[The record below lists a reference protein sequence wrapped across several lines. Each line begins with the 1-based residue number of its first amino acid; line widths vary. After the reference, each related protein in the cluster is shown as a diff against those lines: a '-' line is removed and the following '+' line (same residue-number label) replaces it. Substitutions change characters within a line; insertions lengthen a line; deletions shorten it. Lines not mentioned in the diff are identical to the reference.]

1 MGVCDHPGL
10 MPIADALVD
19 LLAKT
24 PVSTDVETVPV
35 KEAIGRVI
43 AEAPIAAVDVPPADN
58 SSMDGY
64 ALNIA
69 DLHGGQETALVVTQR
84 IPAGQAPQP
93 LQPGSCARIF
103 TGAEIPDGANAV
115 VMQEQVQVLGEQVIF
130 PAIVKLNQNIRP
142 RGQDLSAGTEVLS
155 TGTWLQPADL
165 GVLASVGLTS
175 IRVYKPL
182 RVAVLSTGDELVEP
196 GEPLAPGQIYNSNRF
211 LLAGLLC
218 KLGMQVVDLG
228 RVADTA
234 EDTERALR
242 EAAASADVIVS
253 TGGVSVG
260 EEDHV
265 KSVVEK
271 LGQLD
276 VWRIKIKPGKPLAY
290 GRVLGVPFFGL
301 PGNPASSLITFCLL
315 ARPCLL
321 KQQGALVDEPLQFM
335 LPAAFSR
342 DRAIGR
348 QEYMRARYERGAVYP
363 FSNQSSGMLSS
374 ASWANGLAVIPPDT
388 KLAKGDLVGFIPF
401 SELLD

>member
-1 MGVCDHPGL
+1 MSACDHPGL
-10 MPIADALVD
+10 IPIDIALAD

-24 PVSTDVETVPV
+24 PLSTEIESVPV
-35 KEAIGRVI
+35 ADAVGRVI
-43 AEAPIAAVDVPPADN
+43 AEAPQAAVDVPPADN

-69 DLHGGQETALVVTQR
+69 DLNDEGETALSISQR

-93 LQPGSCARIF
+93 LQAGSCARIF
-103 TGAEIPDGANAV
+103 TGAEIPEGADAV
-115 VMQEQVQVLGEQVIF
+115 VMQEQTRIEGEKVIF
-130 PAIVKLNQNIRP
+130 PAGVKAQQNIRP
-142 RGQDLSAGTEVLS
+142 RGQDIQQGSVVIKAGTR
-155 TGTWLQPADL
+155 LQPADL
-165 GVLASVGLTS
+165 GVLASTGLAE

-182 RVAVLSTGDELVEP
+182 RVAVLSTGDELIEP

-211 LLAGLLC
+211 LLAGLLRQM
-218 KLGMQVVDLG
+218 GMEVVDLG

-242 EAAASADVIVS
+242 DAADSADVILS

-265 KSVVEK
+265 KGVVEK

-276 VWRIKIKPGKPLAY
+276 LWRIKIKPGKPLAY
-290 GRVLGVPFFGL
+290 GQVLGKPFFGL

-315 ARPCLL
+315 ARPCLFR
-321 KQQGALVDEPLQFM
+321 QQGAA
-335 LPAAFSR
+335 LPAPLEFELPAGFTR
-342 DRAIGR
+342 TRAIGR
-348 QEYMRARYERGAVYP
+348 QEYMRARYENGVVQP

-388 KLAKGDLVGFIPF
+388 TVAEGDLVGFIPL
-401 SELLD
+401 SELLG